1 VTSKEVVYEHDRY
14 IENLVKIFSDEL
26 NAIAHSAQAKVTGV
40 LVEKLKTTDGQ
51 IDVTA
56 ANRAILRRIDKMF
69 ADAMESAGYDQ
80 LVGEFVNSFQG
91 QLPYFDQLL
100 ESISQTLKTPL
111 VAKWEKS
118 DLAAFAGQQAATM
131 DTLLAVVDGAA
142 VMAKRKALMNVN
154 ALSFKDLVEEIG
166 SVFGRT
172 VPESVG
178 LAETSAAAF
187 FRTVSD
193 RGYQHIEESLPEGAL
208 KYRYEGPLDKLT
220 RPWCRHTLTDTAAHS
235 VTRAQIDKM
244 DNGSSLSNPWFFGGG
259 WRCRHQWILVGI
271 S

>member
-1 VTSKEVVYEHDRY
+1 MTSKEVVYEHDRY

-26 NAIAHSAQAKVTGV
+26 NAIAHSAQAKVTGL

-56 ANRAILRRIDKMF
+56 ANRAILRRVDKLF
-69 ADAMESAGYDQ
+69 ADAMESAGYEK

-91 QLPYFDQLL
+91 QLPYFDRLL
-100 ESISQTLKTPL
+100 EAISETLKTPL
-111 VAKWEKS
+111 VAKWEKA
-118 DLAAFAGQQAATM
+118 DLSAFAGQQAATI

-142 VMAKRKALMNVN
+142 MMAKRKALMNVN
-154 ALSFKDLVEEIG
+154 ALPFKDLVEEI
-166 SVFGRT
+166 STVFSRT

-178 LAETSAAAF
+178 LAETGMAMF

-193 RGYQHIEESLPEGAL
+193 RGFQHIEESLPEGAL
-208 KYRYEGPLDKLT
+208 KYRFEGPLDRLT
-220 RPWCRHTLTDTAAHS
+220 RPWCRHTLADTLTHPLAR
-235 VTRAQIDKM
+235 TQIERL
-244 DNGSSLSNPWFFGGG
+244 DNGSLPNPWISGGG
-259 WRCRHQWILVGI
+259 YRCRHQWVLVGI